1 MAKEEE
7 TPEPAEKPES
17 ETPEPAEKPESETP
31 EPTEKPEDET
41 PAEQETSAE
50 QPKSVQEE
58 SVSAEQPETVQE
70 SPGSKEVN
78 KDARMWAMI
87 CHLSALAGLVVPVVG
102 CIIGPLIVWQIK
114 KEEFPFVDE
123 QGKEAVNFQI
133 SMLLYLLISAVI
145 WIPLSFVCIG
155 VLIPVAIIIVDL
167 VFLLIAAVKAN
178 DGYHYRYPLTIRF
191 IK

>member
-17 ETPEPAEKPESETP
+17 ETP
-31 EPTEKPEDET
+31 
-41 PAEQETSAE
+41 AEQETSAE
-50 QPKSVQEE
+50 QP
-58 SVSAEQPETVQE
+58 ETVQE
-70 SPGSKEVN
+70 GQGSKEVN

-87 CHLSALAGLVVPVVG
+87 CHLAALAGLVVPVVG

-133 SMLLYLLISAVI
+133 SMSLYLLISAVI
-145 WIPLSFVCIG
+145 WIPLSFFCIG
-155 VLIPVAIIIVDL
+155 VLIPAAISIVDL

-178 DGYHYRYPLTIRF
+178 NGEHYRYPLTIRF